1 MWKRCKKYAKKLCKT
16 FWRKLWKKLCE
27 KTVQKFVQK
36 VCKSHLQNFFG
47 NFGNVRNFK
56 DFSSKLYFENLDFN
70 EVFVDDTLG
79 FRYCILRD
87 YQLSLAKLSWKWA
100 KKLIILKD
108 FLSRLIIEIR
118 QLNYIPLGLILKR
131 FSRSYLIDLS
141 AKKLILLVLEH

>member
-1 MWKRCKKYAKKLCKT
+1 MKKIVRKIRAKICAKSVQKLSST
-16 FWRKLWKKLCE
+16 EFLWKWAKLA
-27 KTVQKFVQK
+27 
-36 VCKSHLQNFFG
+36 
-47 NFGNVRNFK
+47 FK
-56 DFSSKLYFENLDFN
+56 NFSSKLYFENLDFN
-70 EVFVDDTLG
+70 EVFVNDTLG

-87 YQLSLAKLSWKWA
+87 HQLSLAKLSWKWA

-141 AKKLILLVLEH
+141 AKKLILLVLEHYNMRWTWNYFNQK

>member
-1 MWKRCKKYAKKLCKT
+1 MVCYQDAWWSPSYVVEFRCSSSPLFFFCDQISRSCIISDT
-16 FWRKLWKKLCE
+16 SNQPGTLEFLWKFWKCAKLA
-27 KTVQKFVQK
+27 
-36 VCKSHLQNFFG
+36 
-47 NFGNVRNFK
+47 FK
-56 DFSSKLYFENLDFN
+56 DFSSKLYFENFN
-70 EVFVDDTLG
+70 FNGVCINDTLG

-87 YQLSLAKLSWKWA
+87 HQLSLAKLSWKWA

-141 AKKLILLVLEH
+141 AKKN